1 MNTLNRVF
9 SADILIDIEKAIDG
23 FRGASNVLKAQ
34 GKEIPKSFSHYE
46 NILHAAKDEIMRLRE
61 ENIDRGK
68 LYEEVVFLRSECSYL
83 NIQKYEL
90 ELSLTL
96 KERGL

>member
-1 MNTLNRVF
+1 
-9 SADILIDIEKAIDG
+9 
-23 FRGASNVLKAQ
+23 
-34 GKEIPKSFSHYE
+34 
-46 NILHAAKDEIMRLRE
+46 MRLRE